1 MAWIHTNRRSALPL
15 SVLTAAALGLAGV
28 GSASAQ
34 AQPPAP
40 ANVVA
45 LSATASTE
53 VVNDW
58 LTLVLSTTR
67 EGPEAQAVQ
76 AQLRQALDAALSEA
90 RKAASPGQVEV
101 QTGQF
106 TLSPRYAPPTHR
118 NGAITPG
125 GIAAW
130 QGSAEL
136 VVQGRDLQTITQLA
150 GKIRT
155 LTVQRVGFSLS
166 REARDRVETEL
177 TTQAIARFGERADAI
192 TRAFGMRSWSLREV
206 SVSGDD
212 APRPVMQPMMR
223 ASAAPMAMAD
233 TALPVEAGNALVSI
247 NVSGTVQ
254 LAK

>member
-1 MAWIHTNRRSALPL
+1 MAWIHTKGRRGLPF
-15 SVLTAAALGLAGV
+15 SVLGAAALSMAGI
-28 GSASAQ
+28 GAAQ
-34 AQPPAP
+34 AQALPPAP
-40 ANVVA
+40 ANVVSLA
-45 LSATASTE
+45 ATASTE

-76 AQLRQALDAALSEA
+76 AQLRQALDAALAEA
-90 RKAASPGQVEV
+90 RKAASPKQVEV

-106 TLSPRYAPPTHR
+106 TLSPRYAPPTNR
-118 NGAITPG
+118 NGVVTPG
-125 GIAAW
+125 GIAGW

-136 VVQGRDLQTITQLA
+136 IVQGRDLQTITQLA

-155 LTVQRVGFSLS
+155 MTVQRVGFSLS
-166 REARDRVETEL
+166 RETRERVETEL

-212 APRPVMQPMMR
+212 APRPVMQSMMR
-223 ASAAPMAMAD
+223 ASAAPMAIAD
-233 TALPVEAGNALVSI
+233 TALPVEAGNALVSV